1 MKLEKIQSWIAPE
14 GFHQA
19 KIADARLT
27 KKYGSS
33 NKDEDELR
41 LIFLITSLVHPIKQ
55 IMARKVYRKTD
66 SPQIIID
73 LEHLLGDNINSV
85 INLQGEIIG
94 EGLMQLVGRAVD
106 IEIVHHFGKNH
117 DQPYCQVT
125 QVTNPGVLIEEI
137 DYVEEIKIAA

>member
-55 IMARKVYRKTD
+55 MISQV
-66 SPQIIID
+66 D
-73 LEHLLGDNINSV
+73 LKISLA
-85 INLQGEIIG
+85 
-94 EGLMQLVGRAVD
+94 MKKAM
-106 IEIVHHFGKNH
+106 
-117 DQPYCQVT
+117 
-125 QVTNPGVLIEEI
+125 LI
-137 DYVEEIKIAA
+137 